1 MDSQL
6 EVPRTRWHLWVLV
19 EVSPCTLGE
28 SEKDFLDLAGAPR
41 GDGGRRDERKTL
53 LLSKKGD
60 PQHAG
65 NYRPITCMNTITKVF
80 TSILKRKMEKRL
92 HEEGNFLSPSQ
103 FGARPGTL
111 APKEALM
118 ISTWHKKTLSK
129 RKKKCIEMHSD
140 MAKAYDRVMHR
151 KLLETLQKKGI
162 QKDIICVV
170 KRMLETTSLE
180 LNCGG
185 EGVGEVKVKEETSR
199 ETVSLPS
206 CSSFR
211 LMTSQSDSTERLS

>member
-1 MDSQL
+1 MASL
-6 EVPRTRWHLWVLV
+6 GSGGMP
-19 EVSPCTLGE
+19 PCTLGE
-28 SEKDFLDLAGAPR
+28 SERDLPELAGAPR
-41 GDGGRRDERKTL
+41 GDEGRGDERKTFL
-53 LLSKKGD
+53 LFKKGD

-80 TSILKRKMEKRL
+80 TSILKRKMERRL
-92 HEEGNFLSPSQ
+92 HEEGSHLSPSQ

-111 APKEALM
+111 ASKEALL
-118 ISTWHKKTLSK
+118 ISSWHKKTLSK
-129 RKKKCIEMHSD
+129 RKKKCIEMNSD
-140 MAKAYDRVMHR
+140 MAKAHDRVMHR

-211 LMTSQSDSTERLS
+211 LMTSQSDSTERSS